1 MNFCQE
7 SSPCIPAQS
16 QSVDCCC
23 CATSGQSAGLA
34 HWLRFFVI
42 ISIVLAA
49 AWLMGAA
56 GQPAS
61 TDDGEALYLSRCM
74 SCHQVDGNGIA
85 GVFPPVNGTEWVT
98 GDKGVLIRIVL
109 GGVMGPMQVGNVT
122 YSGAMPPWNSFL
134 DDEEVAALLT
144 YMRSAWDN
152 DASAVTAEEVRLVRA
167 ATAERTAAWTAAEL
181 EDEANQGIPGAFG
194 FLTAPQDTTDH

>member
-7 SSPCIPAQS
+7 SSPCIPTRS

-56 GQPAS
+56 GQSAS

-122 YSGAMPPWNSFL
+122 YSGAMPPWKSFL